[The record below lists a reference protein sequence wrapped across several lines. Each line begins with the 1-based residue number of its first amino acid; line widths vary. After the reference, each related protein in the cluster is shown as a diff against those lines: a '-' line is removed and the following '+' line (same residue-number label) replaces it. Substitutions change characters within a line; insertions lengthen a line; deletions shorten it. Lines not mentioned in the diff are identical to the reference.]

1 MPGLTGETVG
11 EADGEATGVAGA
23 IGAGVFGTLG
33 LGSQAPNTAVDTAK
47 TVVNIMVLLI
57 VFSPWPSL
65 MVGLLT
71 NTDPNCPLADIRSR
85 TEKRAVLSRFAVRSD
100 KNFAARHRS
109 ISTLRADERMRGGNL
124 QQILFTR
131 IEREF
136 LLKNESTKI

>member
-23 IGAGVFGTLG
+23 IGAGLFGTLG

-71 NTDPNCPLADIRSR
+71 NTDPN
-85 TEKRAVLSRFAVRSD
+85 LSAGRQPQPD
-100 KNFAARHRS
+100 
-109 ISTLRADERMRGGNL
+109 
-124 QQILFTR
+124 
-131 IEREF
+131 
-136 LLKNESTKI
+136 